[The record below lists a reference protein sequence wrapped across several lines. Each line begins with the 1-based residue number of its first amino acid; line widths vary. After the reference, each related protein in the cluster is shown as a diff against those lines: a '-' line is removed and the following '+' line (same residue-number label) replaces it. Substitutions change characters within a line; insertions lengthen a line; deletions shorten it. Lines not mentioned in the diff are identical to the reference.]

1 MATLQIFDED
11 GKLTEQWQLGGRSMT
26 VGRGDTADV
35 KIDDDGLSRRHFT
48 IVREGGEFVIRDLSS
63 RNGTW
68 IEGDRRAHAIL
79 RDGDSIQAGRTRF
92 QFCEQILRSD
102 VTLHRLT
109 GPHDT
114 VVIPEL
120 SV

>member
-1 MATLQIFDED
+1 MATLQILDE
-11 GKLTEQWQLGGRSMT
+11 GGELTEQWQLGGRPLT

-48 IVREGGEFVIRDLSS
+48 IVREGGEFVVRDLSS

-68 IEGDRRAHAIL
+68 IEGERRTHAIL
-79 RDGDSIQAGRTRF
+79 RDGDSIQAGRTVF
-92 QFCEQILRSD
+92 KFCEQILRSD
-102 VTLHRLT
+102 VILRRLT
-109 GPHDT
+109 GPNDT

-120 SV
+120 IV